1 MFILLQA
8 GAAAA
13 GAAAGSAAGPLG
25 TVVGAGVALL
35 GTLVAGFFARR
46 AQKRQNK
53 ANAQLAEYQN
63 ALNMQSWQEQQ
74 EYNTPA
80 NQMARLKAAGLNPNL
95 MYGQGTTG
103 NADSQRNAVVPEQIY
118 NNIAGQAV
126 QTGLDSAY
134 QKISTYNAL
143 QMQDEQIRQ
152 IQLYNERLELEM
164 PYLQNGY
171 YLKWHGLELRNK
183 AIEENTK
190 LLTQRYDEV
199 QERIQGIKLHN
210 KISEKQLDILD
221 GKLLEFAYHFRQ
233 LDDMHQTALLDQA
246 LKQIDYAT
254 KHDEYKFGM
263 ELTRI
268 QGRVLGAKSITEL
281 DWMDVLKLGIYYL
294 GSIFRIPT
302 GGKHKLPSPSQFNTQ
317 TQNYK
322 IGADGK
328 LHLNSTTLKKYFGK
342 DE

>member
-1 MFILLQA
+1 MFIFLQA
-8 GAAAA
+8 AAAA
-13 GAAAGSAAGPLG
+13 GAAAGSAAGPVG
-25 TVVGAGVALL
+25 AAIGAGVALIGSVL
-35 GTLVAGFFARR
+35 AGVFAKR
-46 AQKRQNK
+46 AQRRQNK

-74 EYNTPA
+74 DYNTPA

-103 NADSQRNAVVPEQIY
+103 NADSQRASVVPEQTY

-126 QTGLDSAY
+126 QTGLDGAY
-134 QKISTYNAL
+134 QRISTYNSL
-143 QMQDEQIRQ
+143 QMQEEQIRQ
-152 IQLYNERLELEM
+152 MQLANERLELEM

-171 YLKWHGLELRNK
+171 YLKWHGVELRNK

-268 QGRVLGAKSITEL
+268 QGRVLSAKSISEL

-294 GSIFRIPT
+294 GSIFRIPV
-302 GGKHKLPSPSQFNTQ
+302 GGKHKLPSPSQLSSQ
-317 TQNYK
+317 TQSFK
-322 IGADGK
+322 IGSDGK